1 MGLINPSSCYSGKGV
16 GQLEI
21 MMERDGE
28 EKDAAILLNSLIKG
42 AGCSVSIV
50 GA

>member
-28 EKDAAILLNSLIKG
+28 EKDAAILIEGHGDRKSG
-42 AGCSVSIV
+42 
-50 GA
+50 

>member
-28 EKDAAILLNSLIKG
+28 ENSLIKG